1 MNVQNGLS
9 GKALPVGRLPL
20 FLDIE
25 ASSLRRP
32 GSYPTEIAW
41 STADGAVHECLI
53 RPEPQ
58 WTDWSESAEMITG
71 LSRDLLRERGQS
83 PAVVAAT
90 MNRLLHGE
98 VVYCDGGAHDAFWL
112 ERLYE
117 AARVRC
123 EFRLADIRQLI
134 PRGVSTYPDW
144 QTELQLLVRKAR
156 GEAGLAHRAAAD
168 VRYLQRLYLHVR
180 QRLPALLRE
189 RLLDS
194 PMLRQRRG

>member
-1 MNVQNGLS
+1 MNVQDGLF
-9 GKALPVGRLPL
+9 GKSLPVGQLPL

-32 GSYPTEIAW
+32 GSYPTEVAW
-41 STADGAVHECLI
+41 STADGEVHECLI
-53 RPEPQ
+53 RPEPH
-58 WTDWSESAEMITG
+58 WTDWSESAQLITG
-71 LSRDLLRERGQS
+71 LSRDLLLERGRR
-83 PAVVAAT
+83 ARVVAIT
-90 MNRLLHGE
+90 MNRMLHGQ

-134 PRGVSTYPDW
+134 PRGVSTSPDW
-144 QTELQLLVRKAR
+144 QAELKAMVRKAR
-156 GEAGLAHRAAAD
+156 VEAGLAHRAGAD

-180 QRLPALLRE
+180 QRLPALRA
-189 RLLDS
+189 DVSVGS
-194 PMLRQRRG
+194 PMPRQQQG